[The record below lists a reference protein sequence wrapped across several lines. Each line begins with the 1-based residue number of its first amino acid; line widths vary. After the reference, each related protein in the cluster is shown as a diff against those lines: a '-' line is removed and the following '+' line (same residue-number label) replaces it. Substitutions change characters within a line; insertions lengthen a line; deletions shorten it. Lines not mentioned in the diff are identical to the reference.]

1 MLYLV
6 IYNVRTGEIVSMT
19 TLRDAEVRLNG
30 GLKVT
35 VPEGKVLKS
44 IDISNPENPV
54 PVFED
59 IQSVNIEKL
68 EAQTYYTAVMTDTLI
83 EED

>member
-59 IQSVNIEKL
+59 IQSVDIEKL